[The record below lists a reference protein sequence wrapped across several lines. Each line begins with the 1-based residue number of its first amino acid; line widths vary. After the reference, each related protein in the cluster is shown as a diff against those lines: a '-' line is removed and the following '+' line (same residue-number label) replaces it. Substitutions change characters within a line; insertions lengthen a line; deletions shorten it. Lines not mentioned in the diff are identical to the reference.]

1 MGGGIPPGNT
11 VSKKTIL
18 LLLDAQ
24 NADTLLQSQNTEVT
38 CGIIAQFAAQ
48 RWTVTAMAD
57 ETGTVLPWEK
67 DAMAGLE
74 MPDGLSY
81 PDQILYLELRMLYH
95 QYYQKI
101 IDRDTATKE
110 KKKLLD
116 EYRINQFR
124 EEMGKQWV
132 EVIRLTDLAR
142 CDYKKNR
149 TIENADRLIEIIEG
163 RNL

>member
-1 MGGGIPPGNT
+1 MDSAI
-11 VSKKTIL
+11 
-18 LLLDAQ
+18 
-24 NADTLLQSQNTEVT
+24 TENE
-38 CGIIAQFAAQ
+38 
-48 RWTVTAMAD
+48 RTVTGMAD
-57 ETGTVLPWEK
+57 ETGIVLPWEK

-95 QYYQKI
+95 QYYQKV
-101 IDRDTATKE
+101 IDRETATKE

-116 EYRINQFR
+116 EYRVNQFR
-124 EEMGKQWV
+124 EEMGNQRV
-132 EVIRLTDLAR
+132 EVIRLADIAR

-163 RNL
+163 KKL

>member
-1 MGGGIPPGNT
+1 MGYAI
-11 VSKKTIL
+11 
-18 LLLDAQ
+18 
-24 NADTLLQSQNTEVT
+24 TENE
-38 CGIIAQFAAQ
+38 
-48 RWTVTAMAD
+48 RTVTGMAD
-57 ETGTVLPWEK
+57 ETGIVLPWEK

-95 QYYQKI
+95 QYYQKV

-116 EYRINQFR
+116 EYRVNQFM
-124 EEMGKQWV
+124 EELGKQWV
-132 EVIRLTDLAR
+132 EVVRMTDIAR

-149 TIENADRLIEIIEG
+149 TLENADRLIEIIEG
-163 RNL
+163 KKL